1 MSQKIENGN
10 KINLIKQSNKFYKVV
25 NNHKLY

>member
-1 MSQKIENGN
+1 MSQKIENGS
-10 KINLIKQSNKFYKVV
+10 KINLTKQSNNFYKVV